1 MKKNVIRVVVAA
13 LMVCAAGT
21 ALAVTTHRMA
31 DTDISY
37 SGGFIT
43 TGGVLVFPGKTLA
56 DLEGHSFWG
65 TMGGG
70 SFGAVK
76 TGLSNQVKPYP
87 ANATGAAIQRYDFDI
102 VTIEGTYYK
111 AVHIQL
117 YNGEGGVYAKIPK
130 AWYVSTSKAGFT
142 TSFYTVNASTGELTW
157 NTVSNSGIATTATVS
172 GYGVRAMGVARGLS
186 QTKQLAFP
194 GLTVAQIGTN
204 VKGKLSAKVAGG
216 SSGSMLGLPLLF
228 TNAVVTAGTAANPTA
243 IRCEAQYYDGNNLKC
258 AVVEFSDGEGG
269 DGVYAQ
275 LVGGYYKATTEL
287 GMRFVKDD
295 GTKVDDS
302 NVKVGGVPTWILASG
317 YGMYN
322 VEVTEEAVIPAAN
335 THFFDRF
342 SYLGGT
348 AQIVFPGVSLSELEG
363 FKFYG
368 LMQGA
373 AIGGGERFAVN
384 AYSHAV
390 TRYPTDTAQPL
401 QKLLFALA
409 CADGAYTKYVVVEL
423 SQGTGG
429 VQAKAVKAMYRAN
442 PKDKNGNVTGH
453 YATSIPFTVDASG
466 TVAVASGF
474 TNTGVAAGDHG
485 SGYGIKQLG
494 VMSIIGS
501 NTLVFPGLRVKDIFN
516 HEIFGKACGGAI
528 SNSDQMQE
536 MKCFNRIITA
546 TDSTTGEITEFR
558 AEMQMPAGYAKCVAV
573 RFTNGED
580 GVHATAFKAGY
591 YSLYN
596 DRLGRKIT
604 NDAGTGVVVNN
615 NSIASASAWAGGYG
629 VCDLSV
635 ALHDADGAPA
645 TAVWNGGDPA
655 ETSSWTCKAADG
667 TALPDALPNKYTQV
681 HISSSITMA
690 TDADLTPYASVMTT
704 AANLTINTS
713 GHKLYV
719 KTLDP
724 WLTTTVTDTVGGGE
738 LHVVVP
744 EGTLTY
750 NSQIALANKLKLVTE
765 GDGLFMFSKTG
776 QTYTGGTQVASGTL
790 MYDAAPA
797 NWPLGKN
804 GTKDASAQVVTVDAG
819 ATLDVNGKTG
829 FGYTTVVF
837 NGGTVRG
844 STTQFNGAKSLTADS
859 YLNATGNF
867 NMQTASS
874 PLVLNGHTLEVAIA
888 GGKTLKFDNCP
899 PQGPGKIKITSGGYM
914 QTANAAYDAR
924 NVDFIVGSAL
934 NLGTALSVH
943 DYEAVFGANYNTG
956 TAALNVYGT
965 FKPGVDHDYFYGCT
979 MQNGST
985 IDLSARTTPLP
996 RASAFTTGDNTLKF
1010 AEGVTVNVE
1019 IGERSSDVGTCLVS
1033 WPSGSAPEFS
1043 VAFALV
1049 ANGAAVEGK
1058 ALAVKDDGL
1067 YIKAADEPEYAMW
1080 VNDGWQFYTSGV
1092 QDTEWG
1098 GNVTGNMQVRFTTA
1112 AEYDAICAVTPAVS
1126 PAAFVLAT
1134 NKFTNAAGAAFDFTR
1149 TESLV
1154 VGDGTV
1160 FDANGGLL
1168 KLPAVLAGG
1177 INVFTVTNSAEQV
1190 GSLEVEVPQDATTTV
1205 TKMALTGNL
1214 KFVKT
1219 GPGTIV
1225 IKKDH
1230 QTFTGG
1236 TQVAAGTLKYAAEPA
1251 YWPLGGNGTT
1261 DVSAQL
1267 VTVDDGATLDVNGY
1281 GGFGYTTV
1289 VFNGGTVKGASG
1301 LFNCARSLT
1310 ADSYLETT
1318 GDFNMQYNDFTLN
1331 GYTLEVAIANAKNL
1345 KFQDLSPQ
1353 GPGKIKITSGGWF
1366 QTLTSACDARTVDF
1380 IVGCALNIGTDLSV
1394 HDYEVA
1400 YNYNAN
1406 SGTAA
1411 LNVYGAFK
1419 PSEHDYFYG
1428 CTMQDGSTIDL
1439 SSRTNALPRVSAFT
1453 GGDHTLKFADD
1464 ATVKVKL
1471 GGWKASTK
1479 TPIVSWETAPENLEG
1494 LKFVCGDKERRF
1506 SIIKKDDG
1514 LYIYAG
1520 TFIIVR

>member
-1 MKKNVIRVVVAA
+1 
-13 LMVCAAGT
+13 
-21 ALAVTTHRMA
+21 
-31 DTDISY
+31 
-37 SGGFIT
+37 
-43 TGGVLVFPGKTLA
+43 
-56 DLEGHSFWG
+56 
-65 TMGGG
+65 
-70 SFGAVK
+70 
-76 TGLSNQVKPYP
+76 
-87 ANATGAAIQRYDFDI
+87 
-102 VTIEGTYYK
+102 
-111 AVHIQL
+111 
-117 YNGEGGVYAKIPK
+117 
-130 AWYVSTSKAGFT
+130 
-142 TSFYTVNASTGELTW
+142 
-157 NTVSNSGIATTATVS
+157 
-172 GYGVRAMGVARGLS
+172 
-186 QTKQLAFP
+186 
-194 GLTVAQIGTN
+194 
-204 VKGKLSAKVAGG
+204 
-216 SSGSMLGLPLLF
+216 MLGLPLLF
-228 TNAVVTAGTAANPTA
+228 TNAVVAAGTAANPTA
-243 IRCEAQYYDGNNLKC
+243 IRCEAQYYDGTNLKC

-302 NVKVGGVPTWILASG
+302 NVKSTSIPTWIMAAG

-322 VEVTEEAVIPAAN
+322 VEATEESVAHAAN
-335 THFFDRF
+335 THFFNRY
-342 SYLGGT
+342 SYLSST
-348 AQIVFPGVSLSELEG
+348 AQIVFPGVTLSELEG
-363 FKFYG
+363 GKFYG

-390 TRYPTDTAQPL
+390 TRYPADTAQPL
-401 QKLLFALA
+401 ERLFFALA
-409 CADGAYTKYVVVEL
+409 CVDGTYTKYVVVEL

-442 PKDKNGNVTGH
+442 PKNKNGDVTGH
-453 YATSIPFTVDASG
+453 YASSIPFTVDASG
-466 TVAVASGF
+466 TVAVASDF

-516 HEIFGKACGGAI
+516 HEIFGKACGSAI

-591 YSLYN
+591 YNLYN
-596 DRLGRKIT
+596 DRLGRKVT
-604 NDAGTGVVVNN
+604 NDAGNGVVVNN
-615 NSIASASAWAGGYG
+615 SDIASASAWAGGYG

-655 ETSSWTCKAADG
+655 AASSWTCKAADG
-667 TALPDALPNKYTQV
+667 TALPGAFPNKYTLV
-681 HISSSITMA
+681 LISSGITMT

-724 WLTTTVTDTVGGGE
+724 WLATTVTDTVGGGE

-744 EGTLTY
+744 EGTMTY

-765 GDGLFMFSKTG
+765 GDGLYMFSKTG
-776 QTYTGGTQVASGTL
+776 QAYTGGTQVASGTM

-797 NWPLGKN
+797 SWPLGKN
-804 GTKDASAQVVTVDAG
+804 GTRNASAQIVTVDAG
-819 ATLDVNGKTG
+819 ATLDLNGKTG

-844 STTQFNGAKSLTADS
+844 SSTQFNGAKSLTADS
-859 YLNATGNF
+859 YLVTTGDF
-867 NMQTASS
+867 AMQYNGL
-874 PLVLNGHTLEVAIA
+874 PLNGHTLEVAIA
-888 GGKTLKFDNCP
+888 NATTLKFDSCP
-899 PQGPGKIKITSGGYM
+899 PQGPGKIKITSGGWL
-914 QTANAAYDAR
+914 QTLNAAYDAR

-934 NLGTALSVH
+934 NISSALSVH
-943 DYEAVFGANYNTG
+943 DYEAAYSYNANSG

-965 FKPGVDHDYFYGCT
+965 FKPGADHDYFYGCT

-996 RASAFTTGDNTLKF
+996 RASAFTSGDNTLKF
-1010 AEGVTVNVE
+1010 ADGATVNVE
-1019 IGERSSDVGTCLVS
+1019 IGARSSDVGTRLVS
-1033 WPSGSAPEFS
+1033 WPSGSAPGS
-1043 VAFALV
+1043 TVGFALV

-1058 ALAVKDDGL
+1058 ALAVKNDGL
-1067 YIKAADEPEYAMW
+1067 YIKAAGEPEYAMW

-1134 NKFTNAAGAAFDFTR
+1134 NKFTNAAGATFDFTR
-1149 TESLV
+1149 TESLL

-1168 KLPAVLAGG
+1168 KLPAALAGG
-1177 INVFTVTNSAEQV
+1177 VNAFTVTNSAEQV
-1190 GSLEVEVPQDATTTV
+1190 GSLEVEVPQDATTTI

-1219 GPGTIV
+1219 GPGTFV
-1225 IKKDH
+1225 VKKDH

-1251 YWPLGGNGTT
+1251 YWPLGGNGTQN
-1261 DVSAQL
+1261 VSAQV

-1289 VFNGGTVKGASG
+1289 VFNGGTVKGTTG

-1310 ADSYLETT
+1310 ADSYLTAT
-1318 GDFNMQYNDFTLN
+1318 GDFNMQWNDFVLN
-1331 GYTLEVAIANAKNL
+1331 GYTLEVAIPSAKNL
-1345 KFQDLSPQ
+1345 KFQDLAPQ
-1353 GPGKIKITSGGWF
+1353 GPGKIKITSGGWL
-1366 QTLTSACDARTVDF
+1366 QTLTSACNASNVDF

-1394 HDYEVA
+1394 HDYEAV
-1400 YNYNAN
+1400 YNYNAAN

-1411 LNVYGAFK
+1411 LNVYGTFK

-1439 SSRTNALPRVSAFT
+1439 SARTNALPRVAAFT
-1453 GGDHTLKFADD
+1453 TTGDKTLKFANN
-1464 ATVKVKL
+1464 ATVKIKL
-1471 GGWKASTK
+1471 GGRKVSHK
-1479 TPIVSWETAPENLEG
+1479 TPVVSWETAPENLAG
-1494 LKFVCGDKERRF
+1494 LKFVCGDEDRRF
-1506 SIIKKDDG
+1506 TVIKKDDG
-1514 LYIYAG
+1514 LYIYTG
-1520 TFIIVR
+1520 TVILVR